1 MNSCFTDMEIEELA
15 EGMIRQYLGR
25 RDAASPQVDI
35 EGFLTGYLKLP
46 LKFRC
51 FAEEDSSKIGFIS
64 DGITPLLVIAGRR
77 PIQEVF
83 PKGTIV
89 LDKSLQRR
97 GEEGRKRF
105 TMAHEAGHY
114 IMDRTVTRASFHRE
128 YDRERAY
135 SPQELKELLS
145 FREARVD
152 RLAAALLMP
161 RFMVREVLGRFGVF
175 WLIPIYGDNLLR
187 LEDKLLVQK
196 MARAMGV
203 SYTAF
208 LIRLKELSLMERHDI
223 SEYIT
228 GEIGLGDGVVAL

>member
-1 MNSCFTDMEIEELA
+1 M
-15 EGMIRQYLGR
+15 
-25 RDAASPQVDI
+25 
-35 EGFLTGYLKLP
+35 
-46 LKFRC
+46 
-51 FAEEDSSKIGFIS
+51 
-64 DGITPLLVIAGRR
+64 
-77 PIQEVF
+77 
-83 PKGTIV
+83 
-89 LDKSLQRR
+89 DKSLQRR
-97 GEEGRKRF
+97 GEAGRKRF

-223 SEYIT
+223 SEYIIIDF
-228 GEIGLGDGVVAL
+228 GNLLLRRKEIYETLHPETKAGTAQAIGMNKAVGNNVAEKFSATSKSFVDDTAEKLGVTPRTVICLGIRRFVDAAAMH